1 MSVSDTL
8 GEFFSC
14 SYFNEY
20 GCSANAFIVSV
31 VEADQE
37 KFSIFPNPAQDFI
50 QINGLRV
57 SSTVEIRDSQGRLLL
72 KEKGIGTA
80 RKINT
85 LNLSNGLYTIIEISQ
100 NSIRS
105 GTLLVNH

>member
-1 MSVSDTL
+1 
-8 GEFFSC
+8 
-14 SYFNEY
+14 
-20 GCSANAFIVSV
+20 
-31 VEADQE
+31 
-37 KFSIFPNPAQDFI
+37 
-50 QINGLRV
+50 V